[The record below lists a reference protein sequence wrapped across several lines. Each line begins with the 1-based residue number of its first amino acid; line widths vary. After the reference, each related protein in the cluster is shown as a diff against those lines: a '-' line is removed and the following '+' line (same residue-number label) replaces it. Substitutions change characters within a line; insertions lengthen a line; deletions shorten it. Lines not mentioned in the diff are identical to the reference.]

1 MRGWVTCQSFYS
13 MQWNRREQAALA
25 FGRWSQ
31 GSHFSHHPQGWRFWH
46 SLVNIKLQF
55 LFLWNGHLSDLGTE
69 ADNISNPLSI
79 VPGLWEEL
87 GVPWE
92 KRFLSPLSPQTWSE
106 AAECISS
113 LSSQVVVAHRQKD
126 KRPRVLLSGNYAA
139 DTVCVSPRACV
150 LAAVFRVKVLVV
162 VEPWETLTVYSNGLS
177 HWEQEAVTWTSHLLC
192 HTMPPS
198 WRVLVQDVTMYPP
211 TSVPVLVV
219 KMDLK
224 TIYLMRFWHNMM
236 FLSFLFSKT

>member
-13 MQWNRREQAALA
+13 MQWNRREQEALA

-31 GSHFSHHPQGWRFWH
+31 GPHFSHHPQGWRFWH

-87 GVPWE
+87 GGSLRETVPLPT
-92 KRFLSPLSPQTWSE
+92 FTTTWSE

-150 LAAVFRVKVLVV
+150 FAAVFRVKVLAV
-162 VEPWETLTVYSNGLS
+162 VEPWERL
-177 HWEQEAVTWTSHLLC
+177 
-192 HTMPPS
+192 
-198 WRVLVQDVTMYPP
+198 
-211 TSVPVLVV
+211 
-219 KMDLK
+219 
-224 TIYLMRFWHNMM
+224 
-236 FLSFLFSKT
+236 